1 METTRVSDQG
11 YTGLTT
17 LLMALEISNSKWC
30 LLFRRAGSTRE
41 RRKTVPAWDLQALK
55 AQIEA
60 AKAKL
65 GLAPDAPVISCYEA
79 GRDAFSIHRYL
90 VSIGVDNRV
99 IDSAS
104 IEVPQRAKRVKTDRI
119 DLVKLMA
126 LLARVHAG
134 ERDVWHQVRVPSV
147 QDEDRRRL
155 HRERQRLLKEC
166 AALGNRIG
174 SLLATQGLRLVLKRG
189 LAQQLEKLRAWD
201 GQPLPP
207 QLTAEIVRM
216 WQRRELVLQQLSAV
230 ERQRR
235 SQVLDPS
242 NEQTAPMRAL
252 MRLWAVGVDT
262 SWLLCTEIFG
272 WRQIANR
279 RQLGAL
285 AGMTPTP
292 YASGDSQREQGISGA
307 GNRRVRTAAVELA
320 WRWLRLQPGS
330 ELAQWYQRRFA
341 SGSSRTRRIGIVA
354 LARKLL
360 VALWR
365 YVQFG
370 VIPAGARLK
379 NKAA

>member
-1 METTRVSDQG
+1 METTRVNEQD
-11 YTGLTT
+11 YTGLPT

-41 RRKTVPAWDLQALK
+41 RRKTVPAWDLETLK
-55 AQIEA
+55 AQIER

-65 GLAPDAPVISCYEA
+65 GLPPDARVRSCYEA
-79 GRDAFSIHRYL
+79 GRDAFSIHRWL

-104 IEVPQRAKRVKTDRI
+104 IEVSQRAKRVKTDRV
-119 DLVKLMA
+119 DLAKLMA
-126 LLARVHAG
+126 LLARVHGG
-134 ERDVWHQVRVPSV
+134 EANVWHEVHAPSV
-147 QDEDRRRL
+147 ADEDRRRL
-155 HRERQRLLKEC
+155 HRERQRLLKERD
-166 AALGNRIG
+166 ALGNRIG
-174 SLLATQGLRLVLKRG
+174 SLLATQGLRLALQPGFV
-189 LAQQLEKLRAWD
+189 QQLDKLRAWD

-207 QLTAEIVRM
+207 QLYSEIVRM
-216 WQRRELVLQQLSAV
+216 WDRRQLLVQQLKAV

-242 NEQTAPMRAL
+242 NDQTGAMRAL

-272 WRQIANR
+272 WREIANR
-279 RQLGAL
+279 RQLAAL

-330 ELAQWYQRRFA
+330 DLTQWYQRRFG
-341 SGSSRTRRIGIVA
+341 SGASRTRRIGIVA

-365 YVQFG
+365 YLQFG
-370 VIPAGARLK
+370 VIPAGARFK
-379 NKAA
+379 SEAA

>member
-1 METTRVSDQG
+1 METTRVNEQG
-11 YTGLTT
+11 YTGLPT

-41 RRKTVPAWDLQALK
+41 RRKTVPAWELETLK
-55 AQIEA
+55 AQIEM

-65 GLAPDAPVISCYEA
+65 GLPADARVMSCYEA
-79 GRDAFSIHRYL
+79 GRDAFSIHRWL
-90 VSIGVDNRV
+90 VSIGVDNRL

-104 IEVPQRAKRVKTDRI
+104 IEVNQRAKRVKTDRV
-119 DLVKLMA
+119 DLAKLMA
-126 LLARVHAG
+126 LLARVHGG
-134 ERDVWHQVRVPSV
+134 EANVWHEVRVPSV
-147 QDEDRRRL
+147 ADEDRRRL
-155 HRERQRLLKEC
+155 HRERQRLLKERG
-166 AALGNRIG
+166 ALGNRIG
-174 SLLATQGLRLVLKRG
+174 SLLATQGLHLALKPG
-189 LAQQLEKLRAWD
+189 FVQQLDKLRAWD

-207 QLTAEIVRM
+207 QLHSEIVRM
-216 WQRRELVLQQLSAV
+216 WQRRQLVSQQVTAV

-235 SQVLDPS
+235 SQVLDAR
-242 NEQTAPMRAL
+242 NEQTGAMRAL

-272 WRQIANR
+272 WREIANR

-330 ELAQWYQRRFA
+330 ELTQWYQRRFA
-341 SGSSRTRRIGIVA
+341 SGASRIRRIGIVA

-370 VIPAGARLK
+370 VIPAGARFK
-379 NKAA
+379 SEAA

>member
-370 VIPAGARLK
+370 VIPAGARFK
-379 NKAA
+379 SEAA